1 MAFSFFASTTSPIME
16 YTNFKED
23 FIMEEKDT
31 RIYERLMNGLYV
43 IEFAKNL
50 HRVQEEVQ
58 KDRLR
63 KRSNNWLKLHGH
75 SMRRRGF

>member
-1 MAFSFFASTTSPIME
+1 M
-16 YTNFKED
+16 KKK
-23 FIMEEKDT
+23 KDNID

-63 KRSNNWLKLHGH
+63 KRSNNWLKMHGH
-75 SMRRRGF
+75 SMRRREL